1 MVCLQTNFILTGVV
15 SNDTISNVSPEQVL
29 KLRKSLKL
37 TQQQLAD
44 LIGAQRHT
52 VARWETGVNAPRG
65 ANLKQ
70 LRELEAKAKKM
81 KRAAR

>member
-1 MVCLQTNFILTGVV
+1 MTVIV
-15 SNDTISNVSPEQVL
+15 SNDTINLMSPDQVL

-52 VARWETGVNAPRG
+52 VARRETGVNAPRG

-70 LRELEAKAKKM
+70 LRELAAKAKQRK
-81 KRAAR
+81 KHPVE